1 MRIERRRPSP
11 LNPPMRTAL
20 LLACLLAPLAARAG
34 EVGFVR
40 VWTNWRSAESFERI
54 SEYFTG
60 VENTGSEVVVR
71 SQPAR
76 RDGYYFLVRVSNHG
90 AAQPAAKLVLSIIKP
105 DAPQVRVYTF
115 PAPLAAGDT
124 VFNLGLTGADWP
136 DPKARPVAWKL
147 EAVATDGAVLAVHKS
162 FLWEKPGQ

>member
-1 MRIERRRPSP
+1 MRIERDGPAP
-11 LNPPMRTAL
+11 LNSPMRSVL

-34 EVGFVR
+34 DVDFVR
-40 VWTNWRSAESFERI
+40 VWTDWRSAESFERI

-60 VENTGSEVVVR
+60 QENTGSEVVIR

-76 RDGYYFLVRVSNHG
+76 RDGYYFLARVRNHG
-90 AAQPAAKLVLSIIKP
+90 SAQPAAKLVLSIIKP

-115 PAPLAAGDT
+115 PAALAAGDT
-124 VFNLGLTGADWP
+124 VFHLGLTGLDWP
-136 DPKARPVAWKL
+136 GPKARPVAWKL
-147 EAVATDGAVLAVHKS
+147 EAVATDGTLLAVHKS